1 MKVLF
6 VSSGNSSK
14 FEIAPFIKAQGE
26 DLKQIGVEVDFF
38 PIKGKGV
45 KGYLKN
51 IRPLRKLIKEKNYDL
66 IHAHYVLSAWVAL
79 LTFSGKKVIASFMGS
94 DTYGDVDENGKR
106 KVGSYKEIILAK
118 LIQPFLVKIIVKSKN
133 LEEYIYLKKKC
144 IILPNG
150 VNLEKFVIEDQKK
163 AREELGLLSHKKYIL
178 FLGDKNNTR
187 KNFKLLE
194 DAFKLIK
201 SDNFELLSP
210 YPISHEKVVKYMNA
224 ADVLAFT
231 SYLEGSPNVVK
242 EAMACNIP
250 IVTVEVGDTI
260 WLIENSQGNIL
271 SEKGIDSFANAL
283 LKALNVSHRT
293 QSRSDII
300 RLSLDSKSVANKL
313 HKIYETVLM

>member
-14 FEIAPFIKAQGE
+14 FEIAPFIKTQGE
-26 DLKQIGVEVDFF
+26 DLMQLGVEVDFF
-38 PIKGKGV
+38 LIKGKGI

-79 LTFSGKKVIASFMGS
+79 LTFSNKKVIASFMGS

-178 FLGDKNNTR
+178 FLGDKNNKN

-194 DAFKLIK
+194 DAFKLIE

-210 YPISHEKVVKYMNA
+210 YPISHGKVVKYMNA

-250 IVTVEVGDTI
+250 IVTVEVGDTR

-283 LKALNVSHRT
+283 LKALNVLHRT